1 MKTVLIADD
10 ERNLRLLVS
19 ATIESDEYLVLEAA
33 DGEEAWRLVQ
43 EHRPDVAILDVQMP
57 GLSGLEVTRAI
68 KGDPALDGIRVILL
82 TSQAQQADIKAGLSA
97 GADQYLTKPF
107 SPVELLNVLERAL
120 GAGGE

>member
-19 ATIESDEYLVLEAA
+19 ATIESDEYQVLEAS
-33 DGEEAWRLVQ
+33 DGDEAWRLVQ
-43 EHRPDVAILDVQMP
+43 EHRPNVAILDVQMP

-82 TSQAQQADIKAGLSA
+82 TSQAQQADIQAGLSA